1 MNKLFE
7 ITTTIGNK
15 LLQSA
20 DWIVQQLESCLNK
33 QLFIAASVIL
43 FIVYLINIKHF
54 VAIVTVGFALVMI
67 CYLILESK
75 TYLLHI
81 KGFLG
86 VGLIYWLLFTLI
98 IHMIL
103 YNIFKDMRITFLLY
117 LIPCITWFFYSLI
130 ANNKVAN
137 TSNQI
142 LSGIFGIIVL
152 MKDTILSM
160 FPDTVLGQQIEYGY
174 TVGNLIE
181 MIFNFSFSPILVIN
195 IIATLLCTL
204 KGYWIEKYNDNE
216 DVGSFEA

>member
-81 KGFLG
+81 CCNQTR
-86 VGLIYWLLFTLI
+86 V
-98 IHMIL
+98 
-103 YNIFKDMRITFLLY
+103 
-117 LIPCITWFFYSLI
+117 CCSLSRE
-130 ANNKVAN
+130 
-137 TSNQI
+137 T
-142 LSGIFGIIVL
+142 
-152 MKDTILSM
+152 
-160 FPDTVLGQQIEYGY
+160 
-174 TVGNLIE
+174 
-181 MIFNFSFSPILVIN
+181 
-195 IIATLLCTL
+195 C
-204 KGYWIEKYNDNE
+204 
-216 DVGSFEA
+216 